1 MKQRMSWS
9 SVNAVTSK
17 GESQGVQP
25 AVEAQDVALK
35 AEVHIKEM
43 ISAKPRPLCSCSLPF
58 VAKTP
63 IHPSTSL
70 TSLEW
75 FPRAT

>member
-1 MKQRMSWS
+1 MSWS

-43 ISAKPRPLCSCSLPF
+43 ISAKPRPLLFLLP
-58 VAKTP
+58 ALCGKN
-63 IHPSTSL
+63 SYTS
-70 TSLEW
+70 
-75 FPRAT
+75 